1 LGMTLDE
8 STEEDKLF
16 DFETFQV
23 IVNADELKNIG
34 EIEIDFRQSRWGNGF
49 VVRSSLGST
58 CS

>member
-1 LGMTLDE
+1 MTLDE